1 MEVQFMNQ
9 PIYYCH
15 PFDQYSYYSS
25 FNDGHFSYP
34 LHQTPHFSDY
44 NRQIIQPTHPLP
56 HIPAHPPII
65 TDQQMLWRLIFVKRI
80 QEKKGTINRSP
91 RLDKV
96 AALKAKD
103 MANINACPAS
113 HYSSTF
119 GGNEGVMLSQAGI
132 SGEAGWIIYCG
143 KPGTSADAF
152 NWWMNISTQ
161 GHRENILNP
170 RWNSLG
176 VGKAT
181 SQDGT
186 VYWSVI
192 FHENWSV

>member
-1 MEVQFMNQ
+1 MNQ
-9 PIYYCH
+9 PIYYYH
-15 PFDQYSYYSS
+15 PFDQYCYYSS
-25 FNDGHFSYP
+25 FNDGHFS
-34 LHQTPHFSDY
+34 DY
-44 NRQIIQPTHPLP
+44 NRQIIRPIYSFP
-56 HIPAHPPII
+56 HIPGHSPFI
-65 TDQQMLWRLIFVKRI
+65 TDTQMLWRLIFAKRI
-80 QEKKGTINRSP
+80 KEGKGPIHRSP

-96 AALKAKD
+96 ATLKAHD

-119 GGNEGVMLSQAGI
+119 GGDEGIMLSQAGI
-132 SGEAGWIIYCG
+132 SGAAGWIIYCG
-143 KPGTSADAF
+143 KPGTYADAF
-152 NWWMNISTQ
+152 NWWMNISTH

-170 RWNSLG
+170 RWNALG